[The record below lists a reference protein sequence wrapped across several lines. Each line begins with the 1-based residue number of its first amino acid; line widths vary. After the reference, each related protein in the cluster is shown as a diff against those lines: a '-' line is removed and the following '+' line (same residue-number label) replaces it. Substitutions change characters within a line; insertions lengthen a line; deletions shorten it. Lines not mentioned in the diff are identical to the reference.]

1 MLNKRS
7 LLGTILVYFF
17 AVILVI
23 VVLAPPA
30 WMFISSISTQA
41 QLIELPLKWWPEE
54 PSLYRYIAI
63 ATETGNSA
71 AATFRQAVINSI
83 VVGLSV
89 TLICVSTGSLAA
101 YSSSRLH
108 FKGQST
114 VMFVMLFSYMLP
126 PILIVVPLFV
136 IMNTM
141 GLLDTKMS
149 LIITYSA
156 LLMPFA
162 VWTLKG
168 FFDTIPS
175 ELEDA
180 ARIDGCTHLGALF
193 RVVLPLSA
201 PGIAAA
207 SLLTFILSWEEFF
220 IALIFTSSPA
230 SKTIPVGISE
240 FTDRF
245 QIDYPFMA
253 TGGVIAALI
262 PVALC
267 IIFQKGLVKGLTAG
281 AVKG

>member
-1 MLNKRS
+1 MVNKRT
-7 LLGTILVYFF
+7 LVGTILIYIF
-17 AVILVI
+17 AILLVI
-23 VVLAPPA
+23 IVLAPPL

-54 PSLYRYIAI
+54 PSLYRYMAI
-63 ATETGNSA
+63 ATEQGNGA
-71 AATFRQAVINSI
+71 PATFRQAVMNSI
-83 VVGLSV
+83 TVGISV

-108 FKGQST
+108 FKGQNSI
-114 VMFVMLFSYMLP
+114 MFIMLFSYMLP

-136 IMNTM
+136 IMNSLD
-141 GLLDTKMS
+141 LLDTKMS

-193 RVVLPLSA
+193 QVVLPLSA

-207 SLLTFILSWEEFF
+207 SLLCFILSWEEFF
-220 IALIFTSSPA
+220 IALIFTSSPQ

>member
-1 MLNKRS
+1 MINKRTRLES
-7 LLGTILVYFF
+7 FFVYFY
-17 AVILVI
+17 AIIVGV
-23 VVLAPPA
+23 VVLVPPL

-41 QLIELPLKWWPEE
+41 QLIELPLRWFPRN

-63 ATETGNSA
+63 ATEQGSGA
-71 AATFRQAVINSI
+71 AAVFRLTVRNSLI
-83 VVGLSV
+83 VGICV
-89 TLICVSTGSLAA
+89 TLICVGTGVLSA

-108 FKGQST
+108 FRGQDAIL
-114 VMFVMLFSYMLP
+114 FVMLFSYMLP
-126 PILIVVPLFV
+126 PIMILVPLYV
-136 IMNTM
+136 IIKNL
-141 GLLDTKMS
+141 GLMDTCLS
-149 LIITYSA
+149 LIIVYSA
-156 LLMPFA
+156 ILMPFA

-193 RVVLPLSA
+193 RIVLPLSA

-207 SLLTFILSWEEFF
+207 SLLVFILSWEEFL
-220 IALIFTSSPA
+220 IALVFTSSPNA
-230 SKTIPVGISE
+230 KTITVGISE

-253 TGGVIAALI
+253 TGGVVAALI

-267 IIFQKGLVKGLTAG
+267 IIFQKGLIRGLTAG
-281 AVKG
+281 AIKG